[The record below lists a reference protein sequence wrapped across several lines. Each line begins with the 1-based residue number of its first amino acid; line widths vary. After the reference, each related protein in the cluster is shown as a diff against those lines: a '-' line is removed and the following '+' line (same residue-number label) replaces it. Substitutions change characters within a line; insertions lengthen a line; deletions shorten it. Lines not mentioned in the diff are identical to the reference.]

1 MKHAIIGIAFF
12 ISGCELVK
20 NIELP
25 EATSVLSS
33 SAAAAGTAVVWA
45 HPVPIALSA
54 ASAGIATAAMSEP
67 KEAQLSAEQITNI
80 QNPWQAFAVAFQG
93 LISHAFEIVIA
104 IGVATIAL
112 PMLLSY
118 LLGRFKQRPED
129 AKAISGLVEK
139 IGKMK
144 DEETR

>member
-1 MKHAIIGIAFF
+1 MKRIIIALTLFL
-12 ISGCELVK
+12 SGCEAID
-20 NIELP
+20 NIELG
-25 EATSVLSS
+25 ETTSVLSAT
-33 SAAAAGTAVVWA
+33 AAAAGTAVVWA

-54 ASAGIATAAMSEP
+54 ASAGMATAAMSEP
-67 KEAQLSAEQITNI
+67 KEPSLSAEQITEI

-93 LISHAFEIVIA
+93 LLSHAFEIVIA

-118 LLGRFKQRPED
+118 FLGRFKQRPED
-129 AKAISGLVEK
+129 AKTISGLVEK

-144 DEETR
+144 E